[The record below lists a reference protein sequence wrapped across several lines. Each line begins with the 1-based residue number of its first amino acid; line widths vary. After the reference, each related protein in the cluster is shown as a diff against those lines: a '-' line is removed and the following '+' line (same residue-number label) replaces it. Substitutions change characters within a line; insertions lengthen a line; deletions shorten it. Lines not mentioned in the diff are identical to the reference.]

1 MTDLPKQ
8 AIPDLNTPSI
18 LIDLER
24 LEKNI
29 SDMATRAKEGGVSLR
44 PHIKT
49 HKCIEIGRK
58 QLKAGAEGI
67 TVSTLGEATV
77 FAKAGFNDITY
88 AVPLAPDKF
97 EGVKRISEQTKM
109 NLIVDHPTV
118 ADQFGEFCRKAGI
131 VLDVLVKVDCGL
143 SRCGIDPETPAAV
156 GLVKK
161 IHESPHL
168 NFIGILTHA
177 GHSYAVT
184 TVAEVKTIA
193 EQEQEVMIRFAN
205 KLTAESAELV
215 PEVVSIGSTPTARL
229 ADTFQDGI
237 TEIRPG
243 NYAFFDYTQVAL
255 GSCVETD
262 CALTVL
268 SSVISTNP
276 GRAIIDAGATAL
288 SKDQGPTHIVPNIGY
303 GMIIQD
309 YADGRLDTG
318 VILDSLSQE
327 HGKLLFIG
335 KTSFS
340 FEHGEKIRI
349 IPNHSCL
356 IANLYEYYN
365 VVKGDSVVDRWRVQR
380 GRFE

>member
-161 IHESPHL
+161 I
-168 NFIGILTHA
+168 
-177 GHSYAVT
+177 
-184 TVAEVKTIA
+184 
-193 EQEQEVMIRFAN
+193 
-205 KLTAESAELV
+205 
-215 PEVVSIGSTPTARL
+215 
-229 ADTFQDGI
+229 
-237 TEIRPG
+237 
-243 NYAFFDYTQVAL
+243 
-255 GSCVETD
+255 
-262 CALTVL
+262 
-268 SSVISTNP
+268 
-276 GRAIIDAGATAL
+276 
-288 SKDQGPTHIVPNIGY
+288 
-303 GMIIQD
+303 
-309 YADGRLDTG
+309 
-318 VILDSLSQE
+318 
-327 HGKLLFIG
+327 
-335 KTSFS
+335 
-340 FEHGEKIRI
+340 
-349 IPNHSCL
+349 
-356 IANLYEYYN
+356 
-365 VVKGDSVVDRWRVQR
+365 
-380 GRFE
+380 